1 MHRRLGLNARRRFAA
16 AAKSSL
22 FLVGMIAILTGA
34 TVLMAKLCI
43 GPVLAVTGGPSCGAG
58 FGYCEKSNSCKPARC
73 KAGSVWSSSSC
84 TCVRSSSELEGREER
99 YYAALWHVRNG
110 RFQDALSL
118 LLPLAKDGDADVLN
132 MLGYA
137 YRNVGKLDTGISYY
151 RQALAIDPDL
161 TIARAYLGEGYL
173 QKGDV
178 ASARAELAEIARRCG
193 TDCQEYR
200 HLAEAIAIFDVTG
213 EAPLKAG
220 ERW

>member
-1 MHRRLGLNARRRFAA
+1 MNPKCGWNVHARLVA

-22 FLVGMIAILTGA
+22 FLFGLIAMLAGM

-43 GPVLAVTGGPSCGAG
+43 GPVFADFGGPSCSAG
-58 FGYCEKSNSCKPARC
+58 YGYCEKTKSCEPAKC
-73 KAGSVWSSSSC
+73 KSGSVWSSSNCS
-84 TCVRSSSELEGREER
+84 CVRSSSELNDRDDR
-99 YYAALWHVRNG
+99 YHAALWHVQDG

-137 YRNVGKLDTGISYY
+137 YRNVGKLDTGITYY
-151 RQALAIDPDL
+151 RQALAVDPDL
-161 TIARAYLGEGYL
+161 TLARAYLGEGYL

-178 ASARAELAEIARRCG
+178 TSARAELAEIARRCG
-193 TDCQEYR
+193 THCQEYR
-200 HLAEAIAIFDVTG
+200 QLAEAIAIFDVTG